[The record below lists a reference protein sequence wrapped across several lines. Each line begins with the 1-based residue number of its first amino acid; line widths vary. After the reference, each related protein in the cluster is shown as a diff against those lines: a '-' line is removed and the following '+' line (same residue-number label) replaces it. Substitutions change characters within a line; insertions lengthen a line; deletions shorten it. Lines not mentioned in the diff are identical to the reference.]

1 MPLVYSNE
9 LYHHG
14 IKGQK
19 WGVRRYQNEDGT
31 LTPAGVIRYRK
42 HDTARSVYMKAVRQE
57 QRITANVISA
67 AKNSGVKL
75 YGLNHR
81 LKTQAS
87 IQRKIGK
94 KMEEDGL
101 SLTESANSINDA
113 VRYTTISS
121 NKSFV
126 DNYNKFKNEM
136 KSAGYEEIKCKNYF
150 MLYKQGKVKHKSV
163 QCLFRSPN
171 GYIFEIQFQTPE
183 SQKAKDLKVPIYEER
198 RQVGISNERAKEL
211 EDMMVELA
219 ENVPYPNGIQKIK
232 SF

>member
-1 MPLVYSNE
+1 MALVYSDE
-9 LYHHG
+9 LYHYG

-19 WGVRRYQNEDGT
+19 WGVRRFQNPDGS
-31 LTPAGVIRYRK
+31 LTPAGVVRYRK
-42 HDTARSVYMKAVRQE
+42 HDTARSVYTKAVRQE
-57 QRITANVISA
+57 PRITANVISA

-81 LKTQAS
+81 LKTKAS

-126 DNYNKFKNEM
+126 DNYYKFKNEM

-163 QCLFRSPN
+163 QCLFKSPN

-211 EDMMVELA
+211 EGMMVELA
-219 ENVPYPNGIQKIK
+219 EKVPYPNGIQKIK